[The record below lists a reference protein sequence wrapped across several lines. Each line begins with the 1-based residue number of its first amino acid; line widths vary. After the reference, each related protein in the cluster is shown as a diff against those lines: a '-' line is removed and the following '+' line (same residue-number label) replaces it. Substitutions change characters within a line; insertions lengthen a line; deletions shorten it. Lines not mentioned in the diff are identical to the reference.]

1 MPLLLLHIWQPVGYY
16 TRFVAAAAGR
26 WRFELH
32 HKSELLLLLLLLL
45 SLVLSPQVRCDMQM
59 KRKGK

>member
-32 HKSELLLLLLLLL
+32 HKSELLLLLLLL